1 MEETVTR
8 QHVVDAYS
16 YAAELEIPLQRAFVE
31 FLKTKP
37 SVKIVGPAHGEAS
50 RVSTIS
56 FVQKRLSP
64 PEIVEAVHRHPV
76 GIRYGNA
83 YAYRLCQAL
92 GLDPATGVVRASFVH
107 YNTLDEV
114 HRLIGALEL
123 IL

>member
-1 MEETVTR
+1 MIGAGPVGLAAAAHLHARGEAPLGIVYET
-8 QHVVDAYS
+8 DA
-16 YAAELEIPLQRAFVE
+16 AVE
-31 FLKTKP
+31 P

-56 FVQKRLSP
+56 FVHERLSP

-83 YAYRLCQAL
+83 YAYRLCKAL

-107 YNTLDEV
+107 YNTPDEV
-114 HRLIGALEL
+114 ERLIAALEPVL
-123 IL
+123 